1 MLVQVDILYLRVE
14 LCSNVQVTIIR
25 RHVSPY
31 TLIFVNVIHWQWR
44 DWQYWKVYD
53 DIYLSLKLIQIW
65 KNVSGYVLSSNVI
78 PVIRMIKPCALMVK
92 KKLYFRKLSH
102 FDLFDPQESKLL
114 EDFQASKGFSIVKEF
129 KCRTNILYLDV
140 LDLRILKPH
149 NFSS

>member
-1 MLVQVDILYLRVE
+1 MAWNRVICVRMMKFTLNAAQMMVVICFHCCFIVACLSCPVSMLKHKWLWPLLMLVQVDILYLRVE

-65 KNVSGYVLSSNVI
+65 KNVSGYLLSSNVI
-78 PVIRMIKPCALMVK
+78 AVIQMIKPCALMVK
-92 KKLYFRKLSH
+92 K
-102 FDLFDPQESKLL
+102 
-114 EDFQASKGFSIVKEF
+114 
-129 KCRTNILYLDV
+129 
-140 LDLRILKPH
+140 
-149 NFSS
+149 